1 MDSLTQ
7 VVLGAAVGEAA
18 IGRKVGNWAILWG
31 AVAGT
36 IPDLDVFAKHFT
48 DNITALEIH
57 RGFSHSILFSVIFA
71 PIFGW
76 IVSKIHRKLDAT
88 WKDWTWLM
96 FLGLITHPLLDA
108 HTTWGT
114 QLFWPLEYRLDYK
127 NIFVVDPL
135 YTLPFMI
142 FLIAAMFYNKTS
154 FTRRK
159 LNNLGLMVSSC
170 YMLLTVGIKWY
181 TYPKFTHSLK
191 EKNVAYIE
199 VKNRPTPLNSILWAA
214 NVMVEDGF
222 LIGYYSLFDT
232 SDDIIYSEFIPKNH
246 HLLGEMANEKKIKQ
260 LMKITEGWYTIEEK
274 EGKLILNDLRFGQDG
289 FNSKTAN
296 NFIFNFEL
304 FYDENGEFQAIEQP
318 RTLENGDE
326 MFNQLIERIKGI

>member
-7 VVLGAAVGEAA
+7 VVLGAAVGEAS
-18 IGRKVGNWAILWG
+18 IGKKVGNWAILWG

-154 FTRRK
+154 LKRRK
-159 LNNLGLMVSSC
+159 LNNLGLIVSSC

-222 LIGYYSLFDT
+222 LIGYYSLFDK

-246 HLLGEMANEKKIKQ
+246 HLLGNMINEKKIKQ
-260 LMKITEGWYTIEEK
+260 LDKNIGRMVHH
-274 EGKLILNDLRFGQDG
+274 
-289 FNSKTAN
+289 
-296 NFIFNFEL
+296 
-304 FYDENGEFQAIEQP
+304 
-318 RTLENGDE
+318 
-326 MFNQLIERIKGI
+326 

>member
-18 IGRKVGNWAILWG
+18 IGKKAGNWAILWG

-57 RGFSHSILFSVIFA
+57 RGFSHSIVFSVIFA

-96 FLGLITHPLLDA
+96 FLGLVTHPFLDA

-135 YTLPFMI
+135 YTLPFMV

-159 LNNLGLMVSSC
+159 LNKLGLIVSSC

-181 TYPKFTHSLK
+181 TYPKFTQALQ
-191 EKNVAYIE
+191 EKKIAYVE
-199 VKNRPTPLNSILWAA
+199 VKNRPTPLNSILWAS

-222 LIGYYSLFDT
+222 LIGYYSLFDK

-260 LMKITEGWYTIEEK
+260 LIKITEGWYTIEEK
-274 EGKLILNDLRFGQDG
+274 EGKLLLNDLRFGQSSVNAQITTD
-289 FNSKTAN
+289 
-296 NFIFNFEL
+296 FIFSFEL
-304 FYDENGEFQAIEQP
+304 FYDEKGEFQAIERP
-318 RTLENGDE
+318 RTLENGGE
-326 MFNQLIERIKGI
+326 MFGQLIERIKGV